1 MVNVQKRVPRAS
13 RNLMAAILLVCLALV
28 GVMGALRLLS
38 KKESA
43 REERPRSEHQLAYE
57 RIETGM
63 SERDVDNLLGCSRGW
78 HRSSPPTLGQ
88 AIGATGQDGDH
99 SSGWL
104 FDDCDI
110 WVYFTTEGAVY
121 SKEIKV
127 FFRTDTN
134 NPTLR

>member
-1 MVNVQKRVPRAS
+1 MSV
-13 RNLMAAILLVCLALV
+13 L
-28 GVMGALRLLS
+28 GAFRLLS

-78 HRSSPPTLGQ
+78 HKSSPGMLFEPVKV
-88 AIGATGQDGDH
+88 TGQDGDH

-110 WVYFTTEGAVY
+110 WVYFTPEGAVY

-134 NPTLR
+134 APTPQ